1 MVNVEKQRHRAELAR
16 QVCIDQIDNR
26 VGYLEEGR
34 IPLLEDRVGYLDEDR
49 IPLLEER
56 IESLEYQ
63 MESLRYLMVDIIEG
77 RIVRGAGFEP
87 TDPCGKRS

>member
-16 QVCIDQIDNR
+16 QVCIDQIDN
-26 VGYLEEGR
+26 
-34 IPLLEDRVGYLDEDR
+34 RVGYLDEDR

-87 TDPCGKRS
+87 TDPFGKRS